1 MLQALFFYDAYFSA
15 ILIFATLGLLIFKL
29 YKLGFPSGQ
38 FFLEAFM
45 VSLYALLCY
54 GRIQAGMKGNRVER
68 VGDTLFMI
76 FLSIF
81 SILCSWFFL
90 DK

>member
-15 ILIFATLGLLIFKL
+15 ILIFATFGLLIFKL

-54 GRIQAGMKGNRVER
+54 GRI
-68 VGDTLFMI
+68 
-76 FLSIF
+76 
-81 SILCSWFFL
+81 
-90 DK
+90 